1 MDRSLLSNSTQY
13 TPHTSIAPQ
22 SRQSAHKHSLVL
34 LALWAVC
41 AEAAFVASLVDVLQP
56 WSILPLMGSMLFLLA
71 LWFSLQWDLVRH
83 YVPALPVNTWTTHS
97 VIGFVLGV
105 CVGWTIGVAG
115 AEIAIT
121 LSSNVVSY
129 EVSNWLILLA
139 AGAGLVVGFGILGW
153 RQAKALA
160 PYVSAGWWIVTM
172 ALAWVLV
179 PLTWLGYEEILGTLV
194 VNIYPEPRGL
204 LAPAL
209 TVIAAFGALLIGQE
223 HRVERAWVAGGPADY
238 LSVSADGQVATT
250 PPPNIVWDS
259 NSKLRDSSP
268 VVSKQARAEGGH
280 VLVSSTTGGPGLSLQ
295 VFSVPPPADYYA
307 EDVINVVRFSP
318 DGRLLA
324 AGTGQ
329 AMEIDS
335 AVNSSNDHAVHVWS
349 VSDGR
354 ARYTLSDPLYS
365 VRALAWSPDGRYL
378 AAAGGLEG
386 GHGMFGFGG
395 DNVIRVWR
403 LDAPGDGE
411 GKAPNV
417 VFTLEGHTTTV
428 EALAWSPDGSHLVSR
443 DLSGRVVMWRNP

>member
-1 MDRSLLSNSTQY
+1 M
-13 TPHTSIAPQ
+13 
-22 SRQSAHKHSLVL
+22 
-34 LALWAVC
+34 
-41 AEAAFVASLVDVLQP
+41 
-56 WSILPLMGSMLFLLA
+56 
-71 LWFSLQWDLVRH
+71 
-83 YVPALPVNTWTTHS
+83 
-97 VIGFVLGV
+97 
-105 CVGWTIGVAG
+105 
-115 AEIAIT
+115 
-121 LSSNVVSY
+121 
-129 EVSNWLILLA
+129 
-139 AGAGLVVGFGILGW
+139 
-153 RQAKALA
+153 
-160 PYVSAGWWIVTM
+160 
-172 ALAWVLV
+172 
-179 PLTWLGYEEILGTLV
+179 
-194 VNIYPEPRGL
+194 
-204 LAPAL
+204 
-209 TVIAAFGALLIGQE
+209 
-223 HRVERAWVAGGPADY
+223 
-238 LSVSADGQVATT
+238 
-250 PPPNIVWDS
+250 
-259 NSKLRDSSP
+259 
-268 VVSKQARAEGGH
+268 
-280 VLVSSTTGGPGLSLQ
+280 LVSSTTGGPGLSLQ

-403 LDAPGDGE
+403 LDAPGGGE